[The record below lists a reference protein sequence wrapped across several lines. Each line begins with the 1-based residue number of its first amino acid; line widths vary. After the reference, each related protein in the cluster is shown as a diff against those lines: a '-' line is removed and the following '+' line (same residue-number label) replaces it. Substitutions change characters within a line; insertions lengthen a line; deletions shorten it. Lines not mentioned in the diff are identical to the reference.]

1 MCTAQFRLATY
12 SKKLPPKK
20 RSLQIYS
27 KFAVAKFGACS
38 QYYQKCLA
46 ASALEWPDCNH
57 QNITVTCCPLI
68 QAKNAVKIATWAFLF
83 SAVTLL
89 SLSLLVG
96 SSEICCILL
105 HINPFTRLLLLCWLL
120 KIPGSAQ
127 TNYVP
132 DTAVSKPSSD
142 IQSSAQEQRGETVLQ
157 NSAPACSTCFNL
169 R

>member
-1 MCTAQFRLATY
+1 MCVVQFRLATY

-68 QAKNAVKIATWAFLF
+68 QAKNAHQNSNASFPIF
-83 SAVTLL
+83 SSDFVVVVI
-89 SLSLLVG
+89 SVG
-96 SSEICCILL
+96 
-105 HINPFTRLLLLCWLL
+105 RLLRDLPCF
-120 KIPGSAQ
+120 IP
-127 TNYVP
+127 Y
-132 DTAVSKPSSD
+132 KP
-142 IQSSAQEQRGETVLQ
+142 IHKTVLAEL
-157 NSAPACSTCFNL
+157 APENPRLCPSKL
-169 R
+169 RPGHCCEQAQQWHAK